1 MAGASPAALLVR
13 PQSQGGLRWCLL
25 SGSAAQTACTRRSQP
40 AMSRH
45 CSGERCSSAHGPPR
59 HGCDRGLVKGRVDAC
74 QSAGAGLC
82 CGEASCGASAAACLP
97 LFFKLTHALRVIHKG
112 AVLKRG
118 GGGQSKCWV
127 QSDVFLTGRGRG
139 GTGGR
144 GGGIQGRQVVGTR
157 GAVAAAARLSSSV
170 WRRGALGISLLV
182 ARAAG
187 GRRAAAAGRGL
198 QPAVCQC
205 AWAAWL
211 GERRLLPGDDE
222 IPAWQVG
229 GGGRAGCMVGAPS
242 CGVCKL

>member
-1 MAGASPAALLVR
+1 M
-13 PQSQGGLRWCLL
+13 L

-118 GGGQSKCWV
+118 GGGQSRHTRCC
-127 QSDVFLTGRGRG
+127 RGLPAPRCAVALALPAPPTRTRLAFAVLG
-139 GTGGR
+139 GVAAVHHVAPHLHACAR
-144 GGGIQGRQVVGTR
+144 MHVVGHGGETCTPR
-157 GAVAAAARLSSSV
+157 WGTVPCAAASAHPTSIPPANPAHAHAPAPQSRRGSSPARPPAGW
-170 WRRGALGISLLV
+170 WRRSA
-182 ARAAG
+182 
-187 GRRAAAAGRGL
+187 
-198 QPAVCQC
+198 C
-205 AWAAWL
+205 A
-211 GERRLLPGDDE
+211 
-222 IPAWQVG
+222 QT
-229 GGGRAGCMVGAPS
+229 
-242 CGVCKL
+242 